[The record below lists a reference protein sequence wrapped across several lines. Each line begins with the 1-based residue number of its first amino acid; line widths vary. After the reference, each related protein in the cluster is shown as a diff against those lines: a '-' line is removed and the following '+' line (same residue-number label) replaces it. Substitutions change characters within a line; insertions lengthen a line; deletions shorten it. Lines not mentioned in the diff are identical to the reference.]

1 MNLMRS
7 GRTSLEKILLILFW
21 FSAALYVLDVLLG
34 KLGGMLPDSLLQLL
48 PDNALQ
54 FVLLVLISVFLVAA
68 ALVAERRENTPSKRD

>member
-1 MNLMRS
+1 M
-7 GRTSLEKILLILFW
+7 LILFW

-34 KLGGMLPDSLLQLL
+34 KLGGMLPGSLLQLL

-68 ALVAERRENTPSKRD
+68 ALVAERRENRPRKRN